1 MKLLLKFSGLYCI
14 AIMLYACPYS
24 STHTLDDTPTIYVE
38 DNLVGSWAIFVKK
51 PTNNKQE
58 PVKLILT
65 KKNDTEYDV
74 AFTGSINELKRF
86 RVVEKDTIKGTAF
99 MSTVNGKQFFN
110 IKIKN
115 DNYVAEIIL
124 KKGTLSVLP
133 LSEHFTAKMIMSNA
147 DLRNSVAFHYHT
159 RVLPM
164 YDDEFCLKEM
174 IKVK

>member
-1 MKLLLKFSGLYCI
+1 MKLLLHFIGLCCI
-14 AIMLYACPYS
+14 TIMLCACPYS
-24 STHTLDDTPTIYVE
+24 STHTLDDTPTIYVDE
-38 DNLVGSWAIFVKK
+38 NLLGSWAIFVNK
-51 PTNNKQE
+51 PTSNRQE

-74 AFTGSINELKRF
+74 VFTGSINELKRF
-86 RVVEKDTIKGTAF
+86 RVVEQDTIKGTAF
-99 MSTVNGKQFFN
+99 MSTVSGKQFFN

-124 KKGTLSVLP
+124 KKGALSLLP

-159 RVLPM
+159 RVRPM
-164 YDDEFCLKEM
+164 YDDDFCLKEM
-174 IKVK
+174 IKVN